1 MTALDRTALVLV
13 IIGAIN
19 WGLVGL
25 FQFDLVAALFGG
37 QSSAISRIVYVIVG
51 IAGLYCLVPLFRGNS
66 RRVAACPPAPRVPG
80 PPRRGSRAVPDAP
93 LDHRT
98 RRFVPPRR

>member
-1 MTALDRTALVLV
+1 MTALDRIALVLV

-37 QSSAISRIVYVIVG
+37 PSYVLSRIVYVVVG
-51 IAGLYCLVPLFRGNS
+51 LAGLYCLVPLFRGNA
-66 RRVAACPPAPRVPG
+66 RRVAA
-80 PPRRGSRAVPDAP
+80 S
-93 LDHRT
+93 
-98 RRFVPPRR
+98 